1 MLRLYKNQERITMD
15 GRKFYRNLIDSM
27 ERNHYNFFR
36 TDQSVGKNAGGHH
49 MLSRYSVKKPYTV
62 VVAVVLV
69 LILGVVSFTKMNT
82 D

>member
-36 TDQSVGKNAGGHH
+36 TDQSVE
-49 MLSRYSVKKPYTV
+49 
-62 VVAVVLV
+62 
-69 LILGVVSFTKMNT
+69 KMQE
-82 D
+82 DIICYRAIV